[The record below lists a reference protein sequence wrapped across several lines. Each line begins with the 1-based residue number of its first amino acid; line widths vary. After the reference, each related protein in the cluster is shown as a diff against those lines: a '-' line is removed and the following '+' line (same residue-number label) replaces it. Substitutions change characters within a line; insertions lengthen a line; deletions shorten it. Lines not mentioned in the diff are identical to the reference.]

1 MTSSSSASSAQPRRA
16 AVLGSPIAHSLS
28 PVLHN
33 AGYAAAGLDNWEYT
47 RIECT
52 AERLPEVVAGAGEEY
67 RGFSVTM
74 PCKFAALEFASEA
87 TERARAIGSA
97 NTLTRTQSG
106 WRADNTDC
114 EGLLAALDELTR
126 GESITS
132 AVIVGAGGTSRPAMW
147 ALRELGAQEVT
158 VVNRSDRS
166 REFAGLT
173 EGMDVRFTDYDADL
187 ESLTMA
193 SDAVISTV
201 PADALAGRV
210 NDLAHAPVLDVIYDP
225 WPTPLAVRAASHGYR
240 TVGGLVMLAGQSYSQ
255 FEQFTSVPAPRAEMR
270 AALFAHFA
278 ARRAEAE
285 AGR

>member
-1 MTSSSSASSAQPRRA
+1 MTPQAARRA

-28 PVLHN
+28 PVLHH
-33 AGYAAAGLDNWEYT
+33 AGYAAAGLSNWSYE

-52 AERLPEVVAGAGEEY
+52 ADELPRIVVEAGEKY

-74 PCKFAALEFASEA
+74 PGKFAALEFADEA
-87 TERARAIGSA
+87 TQRAVAIGSA
-97 NTLTRTQSG
+97 NTLVRTETG

-114 EGLLAALDELTR
+114 EGLLTALSELTR
-126 GESITS
+126 GERIHT

-147 ALRELGAQEVT
+147 ALRELGTKQVT

-173 EGMDVRFTDYDADL
+173 GGLDVEFRGFDAGL

-193 SDAVISTV
+193 ADAVISTV
-201 PADALAGRV
+201 PSHAIADHVPA
-210 NDLAHAPVLDVIYDP
+210 LAHAPVLDVIYDP

-240 TVGGLVMLAGQSYSQ
+240 TVGGAVMLAGQSYSQ
-255 FEQFTSVPAPRAEMR
+255 FEQFTGVPAPREAMR
-270 AALFAHFA
+270 AALFDYIA
-278 ARRAEAE
+278 AQANSATKR
-285 AGR
+285 